1 MINVSERER
10 DVQKDEKQFFKNYI
24 KKTILVL

>member
-10 DVQKDEKQFFKNYI
+10 DVQKDEKHFFKNYI